1 MAIFR
6 IRKDRF
12 GKPRYQRI
20 IRVMH
25 NGKLISASKTYSSK
39 RKALR
44 WEREFYA
51 NLSKG
56 IVSRGGSQSKRVCD
70 AIQRYCEQLI
80 ADNEKCK
87 VKNLRNILQQLNW
100 WKKEIGEIWLC
111 RLSPQILTDCRNRLE
126 NGDTVSGKKRSPTT
140 VLKYLSAFSVVL
152 DAAEKDWAWIPQN
165 YMRSVRKPAP
175 AKGKTRFFSIEEIHK
190 LDVLCKESNSP
201 LLWPIFMVALHTG
214 MRKSEILSLRFEN
227 LHFDRHEIY
236 LPTSKNG
243 QPRVIPMAEVVL
255 KIFCALAKGSH
266 VGSDF
271 VFPAP
276 TNQKK
281 PVDIYEFM
289 GTCSQ
294 QGKYFRRNF
303 SHASAYSLYDSGQIG
318 RSYGSGLSDCWSF

>member
-25 NGKLISASKTYSSK
+25 NGKLISASKTCSSK
-39 RKALR
+39 RKALQ

-56 IVSRGGSQSKRVCD
+56 IVSRGGSQSKRVSD

-100 WKKEIGEIWLC
+100 WKKEIGEMWLC
-111 RLSPQILTDCRNRLE
+111 RLSPQILNDCRNRLE
-126 NGDTVSGKKRSPTT
+126 NEDTVSGKKRSPTT

-152 DAAEKDWAWIPQN
+152 DAAEKDWLWIPQN
-165 YMRSVRKPAP
+165 YMRSIRKPAP
-175 AKGKTRFFSIEEIHK
+175 AKGKTRFFSIDEIQ
-190 LDVLCKESNSP
+190 LIDSLCKESNSP
-201 LLWPIFMVALHTG
+201 LLWPIFRVALHTG
-214 MRKSEILSLRFEN
+214 MRKSEILSLRFED
-227 LHFDRHEIY
+227 LCLDRHEIY

-243 QPRVIPMAEVVL
+243 QPRLVPMSETVYQIFL
-255 KIFCALAKGSH
+255 KLTEGTHA
-266 VGSDF
+266 GSDL
-271 VFPAP
+271 VFPSP
-276 TNQKK
+276 TNPNK
-281 PVDIYEFM
+281 PVDM
-289 GTCSQ
+289 
-294 QGKYFRRNF
+294 
-303 SHASAYSLYDSGQIG
+303 
-318 RSYGSGLSDCWSF
+318 